1 MADKGGVVA
10 GRPDFYM
17 AGNEFVT
24 DLQTL
29 LRKIGRVNA
38 GAQFY
43 SKIDKLFPGAD
54 LQIFWKRSQ
63 HPRVGFDQNYPR
75 LRRVDVAKIFCQRV
89 TRDLGDCAR
98 HFYAS
103 WPAPNY
109 DKCHR
114 SLTRG

>member
-24 DLQTL
+24 DLQTV

-75 LRRVDVAKIFCQRV
+75 LRRVDVAKFFFQAEDGIRDGRV
-89 TRDLGDCAR
+89 TGVQTCAL
-98 HFYAS
+98 
-103 WPAPNY
+103 PI
-109 DKCHR
+109 
-114 SLTRG
+114 LT